1 MTGEQVKKY
10 SKAEQAFYDLALE
23 AKCNED
29 KEMQESIHIALEAL
43 LKFND
48 AWGKE
53 EW

>member
-1 MTGEQVKKY
+1 MTNEQIKKY

-29 KEMQESIHIALEAL
+29 KETQYAIHLALELL